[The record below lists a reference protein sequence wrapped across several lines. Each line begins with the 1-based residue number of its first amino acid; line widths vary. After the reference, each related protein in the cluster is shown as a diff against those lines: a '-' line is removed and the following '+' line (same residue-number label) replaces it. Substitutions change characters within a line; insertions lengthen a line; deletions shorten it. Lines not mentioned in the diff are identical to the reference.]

1 MPGDV
6 PRDDWAISIL
16 GNDFSFIGPVL
27 DPDRAMIVYIG
38 LADAF
43 MCMQP

>member
-1 MPGDV
+1 MPGDMLGN
-6 PRDDWAISIL
+6 DWAISIP

-27 DPDRAMIVYIG
+27 DPDRAIIAYIG

-43 MCMQP
+43 MCTQP